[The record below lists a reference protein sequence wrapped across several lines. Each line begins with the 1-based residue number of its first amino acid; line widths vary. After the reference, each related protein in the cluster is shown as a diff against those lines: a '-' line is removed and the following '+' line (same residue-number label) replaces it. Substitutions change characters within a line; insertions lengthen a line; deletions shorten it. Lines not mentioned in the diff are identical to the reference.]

1 MKRACR
7 NAELKIAL
15 VAIGILGL
23 LEWCPRAV
31 ALDAALDV
39 SQYAHTTWK
48 VRDGFTKGII
58 SSVAQTPDGYLWLGT
73 EFGLVRFDGVRTVP
87 WESPSGQR
95 LPSNQVTSLVATRD
109 GTIWIGTRNGLA
121 SLNHKILTIYPQLA
135 GQWIH
140 SLIQDHEGTIW
151 AGGAGLR
158 SPTMLCAIRGT
169 NVQCWGGDGRFA
181 PGINGIY
188 EDQKGSL
195 WFGVSAHGLWRWK
208 PGPPGFLFL
217 SRENN

>member
-1 MKRACR
+1 MGESVTQSGFREPTQLRSTTSIRLPLIARIKDRQTRLNQCCDS
-7 NAELKIAL
+7 AE
-15 VAIGILGL
+15 
-23 LEWCPRAV
+23 
-31 ALDAALDV
+31 
-39 SQYAHTTWK
+39 HTAWK

-95 LPSNQVTSLVATRD
+95 LPSNQITSLVATRD

-121 SLNHKILTIYPQLA
+121 SLNHEILTIYPQLA

-140 SLIQDHEGTIW
+140 SMIQDHEGTIW

-158 SPTMLCAIRGT
+158 SRHSRHECTVL
-169 NVQCWGGDGRFA
+169 GR
-181 PGINGIY
+181 
-188 EDQKGSL
+188 
-195 WFGVSAHGLWRWK
+195 
-208 PGPPGFLFL
+208 
-217 SRENN
+217 